1 MNYCTS
7 LHVRIGNSLKV
18 LISSINRFINRSL
31 SLNPTRMYNPEGWRA
46 ILKASSG
53 NSLYSSRLLKTVN
66 HHSISLPFNNIT
78 WIILQYHRKS
88 FSTWSQN
95 LFNGL
100 TRFHSS
106 IFLRIYRMNMWQ
118 SEVSWCKH
126 PTPAPG
132 HCGKTGPMSQSKSGL
147 HHSTA
152 D

>member
-18 LISSINRFINRSL
+18 LMSSINRFINRSL

-78 WIILQYHRKS
+78 RIILQYHRK
-88 FSTWSQN
+88 FF
-95 LFNGL
+95 LCL

-106 IFLRIYRMNMWQ
+106 IFLQIYRMNMWQ
-118 SEVSWCKH
+118 SEVSWCIH

-132 HCGKTGPMSQSKSGL
+132 HCGKTGPTSQSKSGL